1 MTDLSGNVK
10 QFTTFANQLFPGGSL
25 FLLLTDCEFR
35 KLMMKLTSKMLEE
48 EHGNGRGITKCAAR
62 LVGENQVEG
71 QTYWV
76 LSDSVQLGPDGTLL
90 QPGQSPLLWLRRLV
104 NGCNILIEES
114 LACKVSTPLDVNGEN
129 IIPLC
134 ESIRQF
140 MPENFMPAMATIAA
154 CLMGGNY
161 LSILKVFGC
170 CGVPMLSG
178 APGSCKSEAA
188 KCGLALF
195 GAHESHCLNNQ
206 STPSYLFKILSKTS
220 IPVVIDDITAR
231 AADTWEEL
239 FIDAYN
245 GTSRG
250 TRSYGVE
257 TFATLPVVSSNWK
270 LGAERPRAHS
280 RAIHIGFNEHTDE
293 PEANILY
300 AKMQQSRDAASA
312 SISVVLKVGQRFLSQ
327 ETKDRITNEISP
339 AVSRI
344 LATFTTQARF
354 TTTMSIFMHF
364 FLEVCM
370 HMHESV

>member
-1 MTDLSGNVK
+1 MPIHSAIHARELH
-10 QFTTFANQLFPGGSL
+10 A
-25 FLLLTDCEFR
+25 
-35 KLMMKLTSKMLEE
+35 
-48 EHGNGRGITKCAAR
+48 GNGNNCS
-62 LVGENQVEG
+62 
-71 QTYWV
+71 V
-76 LSDSVQLGPDGTLL
+76 LDGGKLP
-90 QPGQSPLLWLRRLV
+90 QHSQGVWLLW
-104 NGCNILIEES
+104 
-114 LACKVSTPLDVNGEN
+114 ST
-129 IIPLC
+129 
-134 ESIRQF
+134 
-140 MPENFMPAMATIAA
+140 
-154 CLMGGNY
+154 
-161 LSILKVFGC
+161 
-170 CGVPMLSG
+170 G

-195 GAHESHCLNNQ
+195 GAHESHCFNNQ
-206 STPSYLFKILSKTS
+206 STPSYLLKILNKTT

-257 TFATLPVVSSNWK
+257 SFSTLPIVSSNWK

-293 PEANILY
+293 PEANLLY
-300 AKMQQSRDAASA
+300 AKMQQSRDTASA
-312 SISVVLKVGQRFLSQ
+312 SVGEVLKLGQQFISQ
-327 ETKDRITNEISP
+327 EAKEHINNEISP

-364 FLEVCM
+364 FLKVCSM
-370 HMHESV
+370 HVHESVPPHACKLWSWFSLQFATLSKGILFSEEDYWDFFCREYGSLHQQQDLHHRADSD

>member
-1 MTDLSGNVK
+1 MFLYANPFGNSC
-10 QFTTFANQLFPGGSL
+10 Q
-25 FLLLTDCEFR
+25 
-35 KLMMKLTSKMLEE
+35 
-48 EHGNGRGITKCAAR
+48 
-62 LVGENQVEG
+62 
-71 QTYWV
+71 
-76 LSDSVQLGPDGTLL
+76 
-90 QPGQSPLLWLRRLV
+90 
-104 NGCNILIEES
+104 
-114 LACKVSTPLDVNGEN
+114 
-129 IIPLC
+129 
-134 ESIRQF
+134 SIRQF

-154 CLMGGNY
+154 CLMGANY

-170 CGVPMLSG
+170 CGVPMLTG
-178 APGSCKSEAA
+178 ALGSCKSEAA

-195 GAHESHCLNNQ
+195 GAHESHCFNNQ
-206 STPSYLFKILSKTS
+206 STPSYLLKILNKTT

-257 TFATLPVVSSNWK
+257 SFSTLPIVSSNWK
-270 LGAERPRAHS
+270 LGAECPRAHS

-293 PEANILY
+293 PEANLLY
-300 AKMQQSRDAASA
+300 AKMQQSRDTASA
-312 SISVVLKVGQRFLSQ
+312 SIGEVLKLGQQFLSQ
-327 ETKDRITNEISP
+327 EAKEHINNEISP

-364 FLEVCM
+364 FLKVCSM
-370 HMHESV
+370 HVHESVPPHACKLWSWFSLQFATLSKGILFSEEDYWDFFCREYGSLHQQQDLHHRAGSE